1 MEKLRNPITL
11 RFMAAEKGWWGG
23 EEVEWA
29 VSVPP
34 SSTRHPP
41 PPQSRFLTLLPP
53 AHDQL
58 FTPS

>member
-11 RFMAAEKGWWGG
+11 RFMAAEKGWWGV

-29 VSVPP
+29 LSVPP
-34 SSTRHPP
+34 RTTHHHLP
-41 PPQSRFLTLLPP
+41 SRFLTFLPP